1 MRSLRAK
8 LTAPFIAGTLALT
21 FFLAW
26 YTYASARKAVE
37 DAMFLISEAKS
48 NLVSGS
54 MTLLYKTM
62 SSALQNMVVD
72 PHVLALFSVSGGNP
86 KVLEETVE
94 WLDIV
99 TQGNEFYRDILIL
112 DRAGRCIASSNPGHV
127 GVSYGD
133 REDVRSALSGTFS
146 LGEASV
152 GKLTKRFSVSMAGP
166 VDAAGKVA
174 GALLLLGDFPR
185 IVDYDA
191 VTAHDTQILF
201 SALLTSEGLFIA
213 HKDKALMGN
222 ADRLQPRLYEELSR
236 VGEKGG
242 AVEYVLDGRT
252 YVGYAKMEQF
262 NKWMVITSGLQSQV
276 FAPAYRT
283 GFVVLGISCIFLCG
297 ISFVV
302 VRFAN
307 GILSSLLSLIG
318 YAKLVSEGEFE
329 LPLEDT
335 TRTDELGTLHVAL
348 QRLVR
353 ALRSMLLET
362 QEASRMKGQFLA
374 NMSHEIRTPLNAIIG
389 MTHLSLR
396 DGNLTEKQR
405 AYLDNIQLAAKSLLG
420 LINDVLDISKVE
432 AGMLE
437 LEHISFNLRETISNT
452 LSIHQESARSKGLT
466 LTMEYEPDAPV
477 HFVGDAL
484 RISQVLNNLLSN
496 ALKFTRE
503 GGVTVICRNDGTEE
517 GEPAHVMMRISV
529 ADTGIGIPPAMQANL
544 FQPFTQADASITR
557 QFGGTGL
564 GLAISDRL
572 VHLLG
577 GAFMVSSEEGKGT
590 TFSFSMRLECASC
603 SSALPSA
610 DMPLDQAF
618 GQLGLGGK
626 RILVAEDNA
635 VNQLVLGELLEP
647 TGAQVTMADNGQ
659 EAVDA
664 VRSGSF
670 DLVFMDMQMPVMDGL
685 EATRIIRG
693 LVDKDHLPI
702 IAVTANALK
711 EDRDKGFAS
720 GMNAYIT
727 KPIEPRQLLEVLRRH
742 LVSEDRA

>member
-1 MRSLRAK
+1 
-8 LTAPFIAGTLALT
+8 
-21 FFLAW
+21 
-26 YTYASARKAVE
+26 
-37 DAMFLISEAKS
+37 MFLISEAKS

-452 LSIHQESARSKGLT
+452 LSIHQESARSK
-466 LTMEYEPDAPV
+466 A
-477 HFVGDAL
+477 
-484 RISQVLNNLLSN
+484 
-496 ALKFTRE
+496 
-503 GGVTVICRNDGTEE
+503 
-517 GEPAHVMMRISV
+517 
-529 ADTGIGIPPAMQANL
+529 
-544 FQPFTQADASITR
+544 
-557 QFGGTGL
+557 
-564 GLAISDRL
+564 
-572 VHLLG
+572 
-577 GAFMVSSEEGKGT
+577 
-590 TFSFSMRLECASC
+590 
-603 SSALPSA
+603 
-610 DMPLDQAF
+610 
-618 GQLGLGGK
+618 
-626 RILVAEDNA
+626 
-635 VNQLVLGELLEP
+635 
-647 TGAQVTMADNGQ
+647 
-659 EAVDA
+659 
-664 VRSGSF
+664 
-670 DLVFMDMQMPVMDGL
+670 
-685 EATRIIRG
+685 
-693 LVDKDHLPI
+693 
-702 IAVTANALK
+702 
-711 EDRDKGFAS
+711 
-720 GMNAYIT
+720 
-727 KPIEPRQLLEVLRRH
+727 
-742 LVSEDRA
+742 